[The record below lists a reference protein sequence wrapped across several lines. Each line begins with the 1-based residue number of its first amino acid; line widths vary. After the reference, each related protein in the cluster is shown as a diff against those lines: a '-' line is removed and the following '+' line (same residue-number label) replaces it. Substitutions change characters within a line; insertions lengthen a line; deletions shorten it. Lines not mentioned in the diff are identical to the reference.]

1 MRQGL
6 SHRTLCPL
14 GRALDR
20 ARRRRRPARCGADQ
34 EQLKCQLG
42 CGPGL
47 RVRGRVRAHRAVCEE
62 VPQPNFM
69 GWIQTYG
76 EACKQLYHNVDGSLV
91 IQERVRQ
98 ESRELTP

>member
-76 EACKQLYHNVDGSLV
+76 GGLQATVPQRG
-91 IQERVRQ
+91 R
-98 ESRELTP
+98 ESRDTGTCQTRVS